1 MKGEVRQD
9 MFKRFLAAAL
19 SALLFLQALPLEAL
33 ADGERF
39 LISEAELEAAVALSG
54 LDEDAAGWHDGM
66 TPSENMNAAQ
76 IAGYLERLIEH
87 DLKGLMDTAQD
98 VEKALADLLLS
109 DPQRY
114 AELTSGNGSLAQLD
128 SLTANLRAM
137 MDDLSYD
144 HDELVAQ
151 SDYIYTNRNAPF
163 NAEYSEKERIQYG
176 RSIREAS
183 ETIRAIIPAVV
194 QHYPSWEQSLAEWRA
209 AGRRHDGAPCLRQ
222 RSVPAD
228 HAAAAA
234 LSRTGKDPFPGCTGH
249 SRPGLHPHAAAVRRY
264 GRARHEDHRA

>member
-1 MKGEVRQD
+1 
-9 MFKRFLAAAL
+9 
-19 SALLFLQALPLEAL
+19 
-33 ADGERF
+33 
-39 LISEAELEAAVALSG
+39 
-54 LDEDAAGWHDGM
+54 
-66 TPSENMNAAQ
+66 
-76 IAGYLERLIEH
+76 
-87 DLKGLMDTAQD
+87 
-98 VEKALADLLLS
+98 
-109 DPQRY
+109 
-114 AELTSGNGSLAQLD
+114 
-128 SLTANLRAM
+128 M

-209 AGRRHDGAPCLRQ
+209 LLGAGTTELRA
-222 RSVPAD
+222 SASD
-228 HAAAAA
+228 
-234 LSRTGKDPFPGCTGH
+234 LSQLTTQLLQPSPVHTGKDPFPGCTGH
-249 SRPGLHPHAAAVRRY
+249 SRPRLHPHAAVVRRH

>member
-1 MKGEVRQD
+1 MAGQIRITPDVMRQ
-9 MFKRFLAAAL
+9 RAG
-19 SALLFLQALPLEAL
+19 QY
-33 ADGERF
+33 RN
-39 LISEAELEAAVALSG
+39 EAANVNAVIASMDNL
-54 LDEDAAGWHDGM
+54 LGM
-66 TPSENMNAAQ
+66 LQSEWEGEASRSYA
-76 IAGYLERLIEH
+76 
-87 DLKGLMDTAQD
+87 
-98 VEKALADLLLS
+98 
-109 DPQRY
+109 QRY

-194 QHYPSWEQSLAEWRA
+194 QHYPSWEQSLARWY
-209 AGRRHDGAPCLRQ
+209 
-222 RSVPAD
+222 S
-228 HAAAAA
+228 
-234 LSRTGKDPFPGCTGH
+234 
-249 SRPGLHPHAAAVRRY
+249 AVRWMARSLI
-264 GRARHEDHRA
+264 RAEP